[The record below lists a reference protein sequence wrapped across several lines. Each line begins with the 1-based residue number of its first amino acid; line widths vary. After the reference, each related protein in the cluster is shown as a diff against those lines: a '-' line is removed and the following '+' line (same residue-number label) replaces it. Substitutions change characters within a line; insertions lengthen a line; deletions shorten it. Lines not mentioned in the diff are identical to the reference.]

1 MFFSSVF
8 CCCRAAKLFRR
19 NHSRNSGLVPTYF
32 THYDISLATLTC
44 SQSQHCT
51 VLEITN
57 GPQGPG
63 PGPGPSHISSYHLRH
78 SGDIRPLHLFTN
90 HQLEAAIIIVVE
102 LTKIN
107 NPNNN
112 ILCFQCLV
120 HYSGHKVISEI
131 AESSDRHSL
140 CCIADI
146 THIISPSLDIMIG
159 NTNTIRSSHQ
169 IYAGKKIYLHL
180 SVVSDRNSVSVSG
193 TETDTKFWYRYRCR
207 NLFS

>member
-51 VLEITN
+51 ALCWRSLMVPRVQGQSQAPVTFLHTTSDIQEI
-57 GPQGPG
+57 
-63 PGPGPSHISSYHLRH
+63 SDH
-78 SGDIRPLHLFTN
+78 STCLPTINLKL
-90 HQLEAAIIIVVE
+90 QAAIIIVVE

-159 NTNTIRSSHQ
+159 NTNTIISYVC
-169 IYAGKKIYLHL
+169 INYTCLL
-180 SVVSDRNSVSVSG
+180 S
-193 TETDTKFWYRYRCR
+193 KY
-207 NLFS
+207 